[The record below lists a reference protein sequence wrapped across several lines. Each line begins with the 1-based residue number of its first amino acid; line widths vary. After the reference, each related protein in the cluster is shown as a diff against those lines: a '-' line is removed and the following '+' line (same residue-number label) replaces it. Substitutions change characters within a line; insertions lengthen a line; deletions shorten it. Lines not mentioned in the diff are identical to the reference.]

1 MKSGSI
7 VKTVF
12 KDNGYAVLLSFLLLL
27 LSIYPML
34 IGMPVGMVI
43 LDICTSSVILYA
55 LWLAYRK
62 EKYITCPLGIIILI
76 GLACD
81 LFNITGVP
89 KIVMVMTGAFEFI
102 ASILVLIAILVYVM
116 REETVSLNQIC
127 GASCIYILFGAI
139 WSILYFILQLQQKD
153 AFRGVDPSHGGDY
166 LHSMMQIYSDFL
178 YYSYTVLTTVGFGDI
193 TPVSQQARALTN
205 TEAIIGQL
213 FLAILIARLVG
224 VHISQSSAGS
234 RSS

>member
-1 MKSGSI
+1 MKPGSLMI
-7 VKTVF
+7 TII

-27 LSIYPML
+27 ISIYPML
-34 IGMPVGMVI
+34 IVTPVGIII

-55 LWLAYRK
+55 LWLAYRNRT
-62 EKYITCPLGIIILI
+62 YVTYPLGIIILI

-89 KIVMVMTGAFEFI
+89 KIVMVATGTFEFI
-102 ASILVLIAILVYVM
+102 ASILVLMAILIYVM
-116 REETVSLNQIC
+116 REEVVSLNQIC

-153 AFRGVDPSHGGDY
+153 AFRGIDPGHGGDY

-205 TEAIIGQL
+205 VEAIIGQL

-224 VHISQSSAGS
+224 VHISQIGS
-234 RSS
+234 GRS